1 MADKFS
7 VDSVSTAGVKNLVN
21 KITITK
27 EQQQRIAENPNAVFD
42 VVRENRQ
49 IDVEKPVNNFNL
61 TSEEMEYIGNDPYK
75 LFEVLQKKQ
84 QRELKAVATMQ
95 AKQGK
100 PDFLPVISTI
110 DDKRTPAEKI
120 QETLT
125 EYGITL
131 DKEDLKQLRNAK
143 LKNFV
148 SWWFKPIIGK
158 DIRNMREEN
167 AFENIE
173 KARTS
178 ILEDLTQYFK
188 NKYNVQ
194 LVMN

>member
-21 KITITK
+21 NITITK

-75 LFEVLQKKQ
+75 LLEVLQKKQ

-125 EYGITL
+125 EYGISL

-158 DIRNMREEN
+158 DISNMREEN